1 MVETGIRGQLA
12 KVISRRTSITAETPV
27 VVGSG
32 GLISAVTVASSA
44 IKVMKP
50 VFEDADGAI
59 DRVISGVGM
68 GSYADPSAFEIT
80 VLHQEA
86 CHIVNPNPRPFAPP
100 HNVGVGSYKA
110 GLLNSQDDP
119 NYITAATA
127 IDQIS
132 RALDSRVHDLCRL
145 TCMNLDCG
153 DGGVDALPVA
163 CVGASLGDND
173 WSTES
178 GTGVALLRHGGYST
192 YRKKQCQN

>member
-12 KVISRRTSITAETPV
+12 KVISRRTSI
-27 VVGSG
+27 
-32 GLISAVTVASSA
+32 TVASSA

-132 RALDSRVHDLCRL
+132 RALDSRVHDLYRL
-145 TCMNLDCG
+145 TESAAESRCCAMVG
-153 DGGVDALPVA
+153 IALIERSNAKAEV
-163 CVGASLGDND
+163 VL
-173 WSTES
+173 
-178 GTGVALLRHGGYST
+178 Y
-192 YRKKQCQN
+192 